1 MKVLLN
7 IKTSQEIDLDD
18 LQPVNLNNPLTRMIK
33 ALVELIGQ
41 HPDLQDVQPVLAP
54 SDYLHLEFPAPES
67 SQTVEIHL
75 CANSEE
81 IDLILDRNMDNCLG
95 VFATLSGFF
104 DRERWTANRFRVLMA
119 CDEQKLS
126 EHMKL
131 EASEDRDKGR
141 PPRYETYLV
150 AYLITLT
157 HELAHAVEFIRHGA
171 GLTPE
176 EVESAWE
183 DGSLDLSVSDVC
195 SGRGIREDMP
205 CDMDEN
211 AANEVMEDRVEDQG
225 IEWLEWAVA
234 RLPAEFLSDCVK
246 AYAPR
251 HGTSRLE
258 DESLAP

>member
-7 IKTSQEIDLDD
+7 LKTCEEIDLED
-18 LQPVNLNNPLTRMIK
+18 LQPVNLNTPLTLMIK
-33 ALVELIGQ
+33 ALVDVIGQ
-41 HPDLQDVQPVLAP
+41 HPDLQDVQPILAASNYP
-54 SDYLHLEFPAPES
+54 HLEFPGSES
-67 SQTVEIHL
+67 AITVDIHL
-75 CANSEE
+75 SATSEE
-81 IDLILDRNMDNCLG
+81 IDLILDRDMDNCLG
-95 VFATLSGFF
+95 VFATSSGFF

-119 CDEQKLS
+119 CDEQELR

-131 EASEDRDKGR
+131 EASEDRDEGR
-141 PPRYETYLV
+141 QPRYETYLV

-205 CDMDEN
+205 CDMDEDV
-211 AANEVMEDRVEDQG
+211 ANEVMEERVEAQG
-225 IEWLEWAVA
+225 IEWLEWALD
-234 RLPAEFLSDCVK
+234 RLPAEYLRGCTK
-246 AYAPR
+246 AY
-251 HGTSRLE
+251 GSRMDKRNCE
-258 DESLAP
+258 RYEISP